1 MNRDTISELARDSRG
16 ITSLEYTVLLLVIA
30 LGALSLWVKFGAALS
45 GLFI

>member
-1 MNRDTISELARDSRG
+1 MDQQAISELARDSRG
-16 ITSLEYTVLLLVIA
+16 ITTLEYTVLLLVIA